1 MVVEDCGELAKD
13 EDWKYCDDDETA
25 DKLPPFPND
34 WDLKDDERSVCDIL
48 ECYNIKKIKNLL
60 SLIEWLN
67 KLSRLVG

>member
-48 ECYNIKKIKNLL
+48 ECYT
-60 SLIEWLN
+60 
-67 KLSRLVG
+67 